1 MFHKG
6 FCLVLGLACAG
17 QSWAACDAV
26 DEEALQWVDRMSH
39 SLRET
44 SYQGVFTYQHGN
56 SVQSMRIR
64 HSVRGNIESE
74 EVTGL
79 SGTATRVV
87 RAKHPL
93 DCIHP
98 GHRLLRIGKSFSQS
112 GSDCGITALY
122 RLKLGEQ
129 MRVAG
134 RQAVSLHILP
144 RDMYRYGYQ
153 MALDFETGLLLKTQT
168 NALDGKVLERFQF
181 ADLQIGDFEG
191 EGTQVEVMHQA
202 SHPDH
207 GAPASPGQSAQVQWQ
222 VHWVPEGF
230 VLTDGRPASGRD
242 KSYTDGLALF
252 TVFLELLP
260 ELVQPG
266 EGRARQGGTTAYTRG
281 MAVAGKPVLVTVLG
295 EVPINTAR
303 MVADSV
309 RWRNNGAD

>member
-1 MFHKG
+1 
-6 FCLVLGLACAG
+6 
-17 QSWAACDAV
+17 
-26 DEEALQWVDRMSH
+26 
-39 SLRET
+39 
-44 SYQGVFTYQHGN
+44 
-56 SVQSMRIR
+56 
-64 HSVRGNIESE
+64 
-74 EVTGL
+74 
-79 SGTATRVV
+79 
-87 RAKHPL
+87 
-93 DCIHP
+93 
-98 GHRLLRIGKSFSQS
+98 
-112 GSDCGITALY
+112 
-122 RLKLGEQ
+122 
-129 MRVAG
+129 
-134 RQAVSLHILP
+134 LHILP

-168 NALDGKVLERFQF
+168 IALDGKVLERFQF